1 MTRAQALHTLKTTRK
16 LNTAMLKPL
25 GVTFE
30 QFLRFAQLG
39 PATTELAVDRLIER
53 TERRIARGTP

>member
-1 MTRAQALHTLKTTRK
+1 MTQAQALHTLKATRK

-39 PATTELAVDRLIER
+39 PATTQKAIDLLIER
-53 TERRIARGTP
+53 TENRANR

>member
-1 MTRAQALHTLKTTRK
+1 MTQTQALHTLKTTRK

-39 PATTELAVDRLIER
+39 PATTEKAIDRLIKR
-53 TERRIARGTP
+53 TERRLQR

>member
-1 MTRAQALHTLKTTRK
+1 MTQTQALHTLKTTRK

-39 PATTELAVDRLIER
+39 PATTQKAIDLLIER
-53 TERRIARGTP
+53 TENRANR

>member
-1 MTRAQALHTLKTTRK
+1 MTQTQALHTLKTTRK
-16 LNTAMLKPL
+16 LNTAMLEPL

-39 PATTELAVDRLIER
+39 PATTEIAIDRLIER
-53 TERRIARGTP
+53 TEHRLQR

>member
-1 MTRAQALHTLKTTRK
+1 MTQAQALHTLKTTRK

-39 PATTELAVDRLIER
+39 PVTTEKAVDLLIER
-53 TERRIARGTP
+53 TERRLQR